1 MRVGLT
7 QATMV
12 GLGLAAWS
20 CLAWSQGG
28 IFTCVDAKGRRLTA
42 DRPIAECTDREQKEL
57 GSTGIVR
64 RTVPPTPTAE
74 EQAILDEKARKAG
87 EEANRLAE
95 EKRRDRALLARY
107 PNQSIHDKERNI
119 ALQVVDDVIVTAN
132 RRVQELTT
140 QRQTLVTETDA
151 YKGDVAKI
159 PVRLKRLIEENDLQQ
174 AAQKRFLAE
183 QAAEKQRINAR
194 FDQELARLRNLWAL
208 QVVPAAPAAPA
219 AAAARKS

>member
-1 MRVGLT
+1 MQVALT

-20 CLAWSQGG
+20 CLAWSQAG
-28 IFTCVDAKGRRLTA
+28 IFTCVDSKGRRLTA

-57 GSTGIVR
+57 SSTGIVR
-64 RTVPPTPTAE
+64 RTLPPTPTAQ
-74 EQAILDEKARKAG
+74 EQAIFEEKARKAA
-87 EEANRLAE
+87 EEANRAAE

-107 PNQSIHDKERNI
+107 PNQTVHDKERNI

-132 RRVQELTT
+132 KRVQELTA
-140 QRQTLVTETDA
+140 QHQTLVTETDA

-159 PVRLKRLIEENDLQQ
+159 PVRLKRLIEENELQQ

-194 FDQELARLRNLWAL
+194 FDQELARLRSLWAL
-208 QVVPAAPAAPA
+208 QMVPAAPAAPA

>member
-1 MRVGLT
+1 MQVGLM
-7 QATMV
+7 QATMA

-20 CLAWSQGG
+20 CLAWGQAG
-28 IFTCVDAKGRRLTA
+28 IFTCVDSKGRRLTA

-57 GSTGIVR
+57 SSTGIVR

-107 PNQSIHDKERNI
+107 PNQAVHDKERNI
-119 ALQVVDDVIVTAN
+119 ALQVIDDVIVTAN
-132 RRVQELTT
+132 KRVQELTA

-159 PVRLKRLIEENDLQQ
+159 PVRLKRLIEENELQQ

-194 FDQELARLRNLWAL
+194 FDQELARLKSLWAL
-208 QVVPAAPAAPA
+208 QAVPAAPA
-219 AAAARKS
+219 AAAPKS